1 MFVPQITP
9 LYTSANADSGS
20 EDGTSSLNKDIT
32 AVVSVDYSIR

>member
-9 LYTSANADSGS
+9 LYTSADSGS
-20 EDGTSSLNKDIT
+20 EDDTTSLDKNIT